1 MASRSAPSGTP
12 VDREQ
17 VERDWK
23 ARGFSRGL
31 FTDPPGRCWED
42 YVHSVD
48 ELLMVLEG
56 EVEIEI
62 SGVARIARPGEEIFI
77 PARALHSV
85 RNRGR
90 TTSRWLY
97 GYKEG

>member
-1 MASRSAPSGTP
+1 MGPRSERSGTKIDP
-12 VDREQ
+12 KAI
-17 VERDWK
+17 ERDW
-23 ARGFSRGL
+23 ARRGFSCGL

-42 YVHSVD
+42 YVHAVD
-48 ELLMVLEG
+48 ELLLVLEG
-56 EVEIEI
+56 EVEVE
-62 SGVARIARPGEEIFI
+62 VAGEARVAAPGEEIFI

-97 GYKEG
+97 GYRER